1 MKFPITRKD
10 LQAFDYVKEKEEEKE
25 EENQKIFKQIL
36 DGLCKEFQQNMLLNS
51 REKRFVWKKRGIDS
65 IRYLGCMSNREGMED
80 KDKYLP
86 MFIEKLKELFIGCD
100 IIIDPLKTYLIID
113 WS

>member
-25 EENQKIFKQIL
+25 EENQKQFKQIL
-36 DGLCKEFQQNMLLNS
+36 DGLCKEFQKNMLLNS
-51 REKRFVWKKRGIDS
+51 RGKKFVWKKGGIDS
-65 IRYLGCMSNREGMED
+65 IRYLGCRSRDDEI
-80 KDKYLP
+80 DKYLP

-100 IIIDPLKTYLIID
+100 IIIDPLKTYIIID

>member
-25 EENQKIFKQIL
+25 EENQKQFKQIL
-36 DGLCKEFQQNMLLNS
+36 DGLCKEFQQNMILNS
-51 REKRFVWKKRGIDS
+51 REKKFVWKKRGIDS
-65 IRYLGCMSNREGMED
+65 IRYLGCITRDEMV
-80 KDKYLP
+80 DKYLP